1 MSNMKIILLKD
12 VKGIGKSFEEK
23 NVSDGHA
30 LNLLLPKGFAV
41 VADNAGRTKVEQIQK
56 QREAKHLAEER
67 VQAEKE
73 AKRREK
79 HEALEKFKESQKQS

>member
-1 MSNMKIILLKD
+1 MKIILLKD
-12 VKGIGKSFEEK
+12 VKGVGKAFEER

-41 VADNAGRTKVEQIQK
+41 VADNTGRAKVEQIK
-56 QREAKHLAEER
+56 NQRAARHNAEEKIA
-67 VQAEKE
+67 AEKE

-79 HEALEKFKESQKQS
+79 HEALEKFKESQRKA